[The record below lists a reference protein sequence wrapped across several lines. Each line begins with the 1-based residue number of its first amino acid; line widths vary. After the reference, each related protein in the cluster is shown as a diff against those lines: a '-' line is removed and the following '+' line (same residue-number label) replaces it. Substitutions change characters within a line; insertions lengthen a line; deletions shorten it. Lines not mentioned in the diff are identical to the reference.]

1 MQTKSSIG
9 RVFIALA
16 VLSLLAACGSD
27 ETQQDSSESN
37 LAVAQEETAPID
49 EAKAELVYREAV
61 NRVQARYA
69 ETGEYAY
76 IEEEIRLVE
85 QALQLKPGY
94 VNAMEVLSWVYST
107 YPTYV
112 SDKASHEK
120 ALDYALEVFKSNGE
134 SDILAYEILGAAM
147 YANGQFILGQQLFDK
162 AIEGA
167 TDSEMEQ
174 VLGTRGRACE
184 SCTRLN

>member
-85 QALQLKPGY
+85 QALQLG
-94 VNAMEVLSWVYST
+94 VL
-107 YPTYV
+107 P
-112 SDKASHEK
+112 
-120 ALDYALEVFKSNGE
+120 FGE
-134 SDILAYEILGAAM
+134 LW
-147 YANGQFILGQQLFDK
+147 
-162 AIEGA
+162 
-167 TDSEMEQ
+167 
-174 VLGTRGRACE
+174 GRT
-184 SCTRLN
+184 SL